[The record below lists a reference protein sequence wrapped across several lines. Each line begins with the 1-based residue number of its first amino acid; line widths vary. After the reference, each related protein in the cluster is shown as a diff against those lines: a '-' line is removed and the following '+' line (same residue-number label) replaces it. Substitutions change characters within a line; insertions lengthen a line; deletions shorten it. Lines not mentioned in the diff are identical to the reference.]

1 MTSPAELLQNV
12 IHMLEQQFTPIV
24 VSTWFG
30 DASAVT
36 VKDGVFILL
45 TTSRMKREMIE
56 NRYAQPFCE
65 AARELTGEDL
75 ALRVLSGDEELRLWR
90 EANED
95 TVYANYTFE
104 RFIVGSSNKF
114 AHAAALAVAQNPAA
128 SYNPLFIYGPSGL
141 GKTHLL
147 YAIAGYIARTRPPY
161 RIVYVKGDDFTN
173 ELISAIQRSN
183 VEGFRE
189 KYRMADLLLVDD
201 IQFIAGKI
209 STQEEFFHTFNTLHE
224 SGKQIVLTSDRKPKE
239 ILTLEDRLQSRFE
252 WGLIADIQPPDFET
266 RMALVNAKAEMRGVE
281 LPPDV
286 VEYIASSIT
295 NNVRQLEGAIN
306 KIQAKH
312 TLMKQPIDIK
322 LTEEC
327 VQDIFKTNP
336 GLKPT
341 AELILDETANF
352 YNITPDRI
360 LGTAK
365 TKDVVMPRQVAMYLI
380 REMTN
385 LSLPE
390 IGRFMGRNH
399 TTVLYSIEKT
409 QEQIEKDDS
418 FASTVN
424 DLKKNIQNH

>member
-1 MTSPAELLQNV
+1 MDEKDMTSPAELLQNV

-161 RIVYVKGDDFTN
+161 RIVYVKGDDFT
-173 ELISAIQRSN
+173 SKPQKS
-183 VEGFRE
+183 
-189 KYRMADLLLVDD
+189 K
-201 IQFIAGKI
+201 K
-209 STQEEFFHTFNTLHE
+209 ST
-224 SGKQIVLTSDRKPKE
+224 KP
-239 ILTLEDRLQSRFE
+239 
-252 WGLIADIQPPDFET
+252 
-266 RMALVNAKAEMRGVE
+266 
-281 LPPDV
+281 
-286 VEYIASSIT
+286 
-295 NNVRQLEGAIN
+295 N
-306 KIQAKH
+306 K
-312 TLMKQPIDIK
+312 L
-322 LTEEC
+322 
-327 VQDIFKTNP
+327 
-336 GLKPT
+336 
-341 AELILDETANF
+341 
-352 YNITPDRI
+352 
-360 LGTAK
+360 
-365 TKDVVMPRQVAMYLI
+365 
-380 REMTN
+380 
-385 LSLPE
+385 
-390 IGRFMGRNH
+390 
-399 TTVLYSIEKT
+399 
-409 QEQIEKDDS
+409 
-418 FASTVN
+418 
-424 DLKKNIQNH
+424 

>member
-209 STQEEFFHTFNTLHE
+209 TLHE

-306 KIQAKH
+306 KILAKH